1 MYCKNC
7 GKEIDD
13 NANVCTYCGTAQG
26 QGGMVPSAN
35 NDSGSFGRS
44 VLGCCIPIVGL
55 ILFLVWNKKTEY
67 CEKSRNRS
75 DCWCGSQYTVLCY
88 YLRDWN
94 RIGKYGILLLKDA
107 CFYL

>member
-1 MYCKNC
+1 MLYS
-7 GKEIDD
+7 DRRLD
-13 NANVCTYCGTAQG
+13 
-26 QGGMVPSAN
+26 
-35 NDSGSFGRS
+35 F
-44 VLGCCIPIVGL
+44 IPCL
-55 ILFLVWNKKTEY
+55 EQRKTEY

-107 CFYL
+107 RFYL

>member
-35 NDSGSFGRS
+35 NDSGSFGWS
-44 VLGCCIPIVGL
+44 VLDAV
-55 ILFLVWNKKTEY
+55 F
-67 CEKSRNRS
+67 RS
-75 DCWCGSQYTVLCY
+75 
-88 YLRDWN
+88 
-94 RIGKYGILLLKDA
+94 
-107 CFYL
+107 

>member
-1 MYCKNC
+1 MECFRMLYS
-7 GKEIDD
+7 DRRLD
-13 NANVCTYCGTAQG
+13 
-26 QGGMVPSAN
+26 
-35 NDSGSFGRS
+35 F
-44 VLGCCIPIVGL
+44 IPCL
-55 ILFLVWNKKTEY
+55 EQRKTEY

-107 CFYL
+107 CFYS

>member
-35 NDSGSFGRS
+35 NDSGSFGWS
-44 VLGCCIPIVGL
+44 VLGCCIPIGGL
-55 ILFLVWNKKTEY
+55 I
-67 CEKSRNRS
+67 
-75 DCWCGSQYTVLCY
+75 
-88 YLRDWN
+88 
-94 RIGKYGILLLKDA
+94 
-107 CFYL
+107 

>member
-35 NDSGSFGRS
+35 NDSGSFGWS
-44 VLGCCIPIVGL
+44 VLGLDKMVYADA
-55 ILFLVWNKKTEY
+55 KKEF
-67 CEKSRNRS
+67 SLS
-75 DCWCGSQYTVLCY
+75 AAS
-88 YLRDWN
+88 
-94 RIGKYGILLLKDA
+94 
-107 CFYL
+107 

>member
-35 NDSGSFGRS
+35 NDSGSFGWS

-55 ILFLVWNKKTEY
+55 ILFLVWNKK
-67 CEKSRNRS
+67 
-75 DCWCGSQYTVLCY
+75 
-88 YLRDWN
+88 N
-94 RIGKYGILLLKDA
+94 RILRKKQESERLLVWFSVYCSML
-107 CFYL
+107 LSS